1 MGLNTEP
8 MTEGQVF
15 MANLKQDSVLMNS
28 LASFKEKIREDSRK
42 KIRDS
47 LKLEGSVFATLEQGE
62 LNALA
67 YDFEDELN
75 KKHPELDHYY
85 RKRINDICANLR
97 LLKNFKDVGELI
109 AIKKAISIG
118 KLLLDQYAFKN
129 DIEKLDQ
136 KIQSRRQ
143 QLKEMGK
150 LPAAKPKP
158 QQPPSLQQ

>member
-28 LASFKEKIREDSRK
+28 LASFKEKIREDSRR

-118 KLLLDQYAFKN
+118 KLLLD
-129 DIEKLDQ
+129 
-136 KIQSRRQ
+136 
-143 QLKEMGK
+143 
-150 LPAAKPKP
+150 
-158 QQPPSLQQ
+158 